1 MKRLCTKI
9 NLLNFLPDSD
19 SRVGRIKT
27 KDAIDKASA
36 KSEAAL
42 ELYFSLCY

>member
-9 NLLNFLPDSD
+9 ILLNFLPDSD

-27 KDAIDKASA
+27 KIDKASA